1 MEHSTLMECGN
12 YFALCDNCRHITVF
26 EFTRCHN
33 CREYIDRKEYKQQS
47 NIENYGI
54 LVKAL
59 MNFEIDVL
67 DGCHSMV
74 NISIKGD
81 QRITPEL
88 HQIWKQNN
96 KYTYIHF
103 ERDTHNKL
111 KEFVIDDPTLFSPDL
126 EANTVYQVE
135 LVYGPNVIY
144 VHQ

>member
-1 MEHSTLMECGN
+1 MEHSALMECGN
-12 YFALCDNCRHITVF
+12 YFALCDNCHHITVF
-26 EFTRCHN
+26 EFAKCHS
-33 CREYIDRKEYKQQS
+33 CRRYIDRKNYEQRL
-47 NIENYGI
+47 NIEQYGI

-67 DGCHSMV
+67 EDCHSMV
-74 NISIKGD
+74 SISIKGD
-81 QRITPEL
+81 KSTAPEL

-96 KYTYIHF
+96 KYTYVYF

-111 KEFVIDDPTLFSPDL
+111 KEFVIDDPTLFSHDL
-126 EANTVYQVE
+126 EANKIYQVE